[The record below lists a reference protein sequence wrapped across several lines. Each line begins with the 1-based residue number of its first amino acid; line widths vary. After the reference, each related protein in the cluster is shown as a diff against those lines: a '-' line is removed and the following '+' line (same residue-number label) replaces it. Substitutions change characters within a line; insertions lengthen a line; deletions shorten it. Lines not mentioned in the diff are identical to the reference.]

1 MVVGLICIIG
11 FYGLAVLLMHG
22 CYARFRGKGRK
33 PVHYVLVTNNNET
46 QLEWYVRSL
55 LFFSWLK
62 GKPIFLVIAD
72 EGSTDGTLAI
82 ARILKRHEPA
92 IDIVEWADSVRLDR
106 LLAGLKDEA
115 VVTVRLGNDRK
126 LQQIPLLP

>member
-22 CYARFRGKGRK
+22 CYARFGAKGRK

-62 GKPIFLVIAD
+62 GRPVFLVIAD

-82 ARILKRHEPA
+82 AHILKRQQSA
-92 IDIVEWADSVRLDR
+92 MDIVEWADSVRLDR